1 MCEDARYNGVRAEV
15 GMKRLRNFFESIV
28 FAGMRPG
35 STAGNADG
43 MRWLGPLRGPIER
56 FLSGGA
62 APTDPL
68 YLTNRTLGQRVR
80 LAAVVAVP
88 FVLVLAAIYLA
99 TMGYLAPSEAPQ
111 QQLTPAQ
118 IAQKMLPNLNEKDL
132 EIRSNHELDVM
143 DVHVEHGS
151 PLKLAGVLKNNTAR
165 TIHDAQLIFDVTDDA
180 GSRLG
185 AVSTTVPSVDAKS
198 SVAFSFTIPQTNAAF
213 ALVREM
219 NSR

>member
-1 MCEDARYNGVRAEV
+1 MCEDARYNGLRSPV

-28 FAGMRPG
+28 FAGMKPG
-35 STAGNADG
+35 SSAAKTDG

-68 YLTNRTLGQRVR
+68 YLTNRTLGQRAR

-88 FVLVLAAIYLA
+88 LVLVLAAIYFA
-99 TMGYLAPSEAPQ
+99 TTGYLTPAEAPQ

-118 IAQKMLPNLNEKDL
+118 IAQKMLPNLDKNL
-132 EIRSNHELDVM
+132 EIKSNHELDVT

-151 PLKLAGVLKNNTAR
+151 PLKLAGVLKNNTGRAIR
-165 TIHDAQLIFDVTDDA
+165 DAQLVFDVTDEA

-185 AVSTTVPSVDAKS
+185 AVSTTVERVDAKS
-198 SVAFSFTIPQTNAAF
+198 SAPFSFSIPQPNAAF
-213 ALVREM
+213 ALVREV